1 MHPVCQETPK
11 LHQLLISLLNQITV
25 SIVRGVTSFQHLR
38 LISQIVCS
46 YANCKLDH
54 QFLRLRDKQQS
65 LCFLHH
71 SAIVRKSGRYHDL
84 RHCLTTVSLKSGDVK
99 LMTSRRSSFMQTR
112 FYDNSKVMKLIE
124 SFLRLET
131 RPGDPV
137 FKFVSLN
144 VLQN

>member
-1 MHPVCQETPK
+1 MICD
-11 LHQLLISLLNQITV
+11 
-25 SIVRGVTSFQHLR
+25 
-38 LISQIVCS
+38 IVCS
-46 YANCKLDH
+46 YYKT
-54 QFLRLRDKQQS
+54 K
-65 LCFLHH
+65 
-71 SAIVRKSGRYHDL
+71 
-84 RHCLTTVSLKSGDVK
+84 VSLKSGDVK

-131 RPGDPV
+131 GPGDPV

>member
-1 MHPVCQETPK
+1 MICD
-11 LHQLLISLLNQITV
+11 
-25 SIVRGVTSFQHLR
+25 
-38 LISQIVCS
+38 IVCS
-46 YANCKLDH
+46 YYK
-54 QFLRLRDKQQS
+54 
-65 LCFLHH
+65 
-71 SAIVRKSGRYHDL
+71 
-84 RHCLTTVSLKSGDVK
+84 TTLSLKSDDVK

-137 FKFVSLN
+137 FKFVPLN

>member
-11 LHQLLISLLNQITV
+11 SHQLLISLLNQTTV
-25 SIVRGVTSFQHLR
+25 SIVGGVTSFQHLP

-46 YANCKLDH
+46 YVNCKLDH
-54 QFLRLRDKQQS
+54 QFQDFEINSS